1 MSGIS
6 INPITLAQQTTFIQ
20 HIIPSGNDLRPFCET
35 DMSKR
40 LVPSMAALQCFEA
53 AARHLSFTRAA
64 EELHLTQSA
73 VSKQVAQLE
82 EMLRH
87 HLFLRIRRRLQLTP
101 AGALYLTEVN
111 KILTQVDMSS
121 RYILSYGEETE
132 VLKVATQPSFG
143 VRWLIPHLK
152 GFGKQHPNI
161 HLDIRN
167 ELEPFAL
174 LQAKADVVFFFGQG
188 TWPGATCIELF
199 GEDVIPVCAP
209 ELLQG
214 RPLGSAEE
222 LAEQVLL
229 QSTSRPEAWHEWFL
243 EQNLH
248 SQHSYH
254 GPRFDTFYM
263 CLSAAQAG
271 CGVALVPRYLV
282 ENELAEGKLIIPW
295 DHAMRSTGSHFL
307 AFSEHSAEV
316 PKVRSLVDWI
326 RKELPTANPQHP
338 EKTE

>member
-1 MSGIS
+1 
-6 INPITLAQQTTFIQ
+6 
-20 HIIPSGNDLRPFCET
+20 
-35 DMSKR
+35 MSKR
-40 LVPSMAALQCFEA
+40 LVPSMTALQCFEA

-101 AGALYLTEVN
+101 AGSLYLAEVN

-121 RYILSYGEETE
+121 RYVLTYGEQTE

-152 GFGKQHPNI
+152 GFGKRYPNI

-167 ELEPFAL
+167 EMEPFAL
-174 LQAKADVVFFFGQG
+174 LQGSADAVFFYGQG
-188 TWPGATCIELF
+188 TWPGATCVELF
-199 GEDVIPVCAP
+199 GEEVVPVCAP

-214 RPLGSAEE
+214 RELKDASAVAQ
-222 LAEQVLL
+222 LVLL

-243 EQNLH
+243 EQGLH
-248 SQHSYH
+248 TDNSYH

-263 CLSAAQAG
+263 ALSAAQAG

-282 ENELAEGKLIIPW
+282 AKELAEGSLVMAW
-295 DHAMRSTGSHFL
+295 NHAMKSNGAHYL
-307 AFSEHSAEV
+307 AFAEHAAEV
-316 PKVRSLVDWI
+316 PKVRALVEWV
-326 RKELPTANPQHP
+326 REQLQG
-338 EKTE
+338 

>member
-1 MSGIS
+1 
-6 INPITLAQQTTFIQ
+6 
-20 HIIPSGNDLRPFCET
+20 
-35 DMSKR
+35 MSKR

-101 AGALYLTEVN
+101 AGALYLAEVN

-121 RYILSYGEETE
+121 RYIMSYGEQTE

-152 GFGKQHPNI
+152 GFGKQYPNI

-167 ELEPFAL
+167 EMEPFAL
-174 LQAKADVVFFFGQG
+174 LQATADVVFFFGQG

-199 GEDVIPVCAP
+199 GEEVLPVCAP

-214 RPLGSAEE
+214 RTLKDASEVAE
-222 LAEQVLL
+222 LVLL

-243 EQNLH
+243 EQGLH
-248 SQHSYH
+248 SANSYH

-263 CLSAAQAG
+263 SLSAAQSG

-282 ENELAEGKLIIPW
+282 AQELAEGKLIVPW
-295 DHAMRSTGSHFL
+295 QHSMRSNGAHFL
-307 AFSEHSAEV
+307 AFSEHAAEV
-316 PKVRSLVDWI
+316 PKVRALVDWI
-326 RKELPTANPQHP
+326 RAELDLQG
-338 EKTE
+338 

>member
-1 MSGIS
+1 
-6 INPITLAQQTTFIQ
+6 
-20 HIIPSGNDLRPFCET
+20 
-35 DMSKR
+35 MSKR
-40 LVPSMAALQCFEA
+40 LVPSMTALQCFEA

-101 AGALYLTEVN
+101 AGSLYLAEVH

-121 RYILSYGEETE
+121 RYILSYGQETE
-132 VLKVATQPSFG
+132 VLTVVTQPSFG
-143 VRWLIPHLK
+143 VGWLIPHLK
-152 GFGKQHPNI
+152 GFGKAHPNI

-167 ELEPFAL
+167 ELEPFAV

-199 GEDVIPVCAP
+199 GEEVIPVCAP
-209 ELLQG
+209 ELLDG
-214 RPLGSAEE
+214 KNLLSAEE
-222 LAEQVLL
+222 LSHLVLM

-243 EQNLH
+243 EQGLH
-248 SQHSYH
+248 SANSYH

-282 ENELAEGKLIIPW
+282 EQDLREGKLVVPW
-295 DHAMRSTGSHFL
+295 AHAMRSNGAHHL
-307 AFSEHSAEV
+307 AFPEHSAEV
-316 PKVRSLVDWI
+316 PKVRALVGWI
-326 RKELPTANPQHP
+326 QAQL
-338 EKTE
+338 

>member
-1 MSGIS
+1 
-6 INPITLAQQTTFIQ
+6 
-20 HIIPSGNDLRPFCET
+20 
-35 DMSKR
+35 MSKR

-82 EMLRH
+82 DMLRH

-101 AGALYLTEVN
+101 AGALYVAEVN
-111 KILTQVDMSS
+111 KILTQVDISS
-121 RYILSYGEETE
+121 RYILSYGEQTE
-132 VLKVATQPSFG
+132 VLTVATQPSFG

-152 GFGKQHPNI
+152 GFGKRHPNI

-167 ELEPFAL
+167 EMEPFAL

-188 TWPGATCIELF
+188 TWPGATCLELF
-199 GEDVIPVCAP
+199 GEEMLPVCTP

-214 RPLGSAEE
+214 RHLADATEVAE
-222 LAEQVLL
+222 LVLL

-243 EQNLH
+243 EQGLH
-248 SQHSYH
+248 SANSYH

-263 CLSAAQAG
+263 CLSAAQSG

-282 ENELAEGKLIIPW
+282 EQELADGKLVVPW
-295 DHAMRSTGSHFL
+295 PHAMRSNGAHFL
-307 AFSEHSAEV
+307 AFSEHAAEV
-316 PKVRSLVDWI
+316 PKVRSLVEWI
-326 RKELPTANPQHP
+326 QTQVAQQRS
-338 EKTE
+338 

>member
-1 MSGIS
+1 
-6 INPITLAQQTTFIQ
+6 
-20 HIIPSGNDLRPFCET
+20 
-35 DMSKR
+35 MSKR

-101 AGALYLTEVN
+101 AGSLYLTEVN

-121 RYILSYGEETE
+121 RYILSYGEQTE
-132 VLKVATQPSFG
+132 VLTVATQPSFG
-143 VRWLIPHLK
+143 VGWLIPKLK
-152 GFGKQHPNI
+152 GFGKRYPNI

-174 LQAKADVVFFFGQG
+174 LQAKADVGFYFGQG
-188 TWPGATCIELF
+188 TWPGATCVELF
-199 GEDVIPVCAP
+199 DDVVVAVCAP
-209 ELLQG
+209 ELLAE
-214 RPLGSAEE
+214 PLASAKA
-222 LAEQVLL
+222 LDDQVLM
-229 QSTSRPEAWHEWFL
+229 QCTSRPEAWHEWFL
-243 EQNLH
+243 EQGLTSPN
-248 SQHSYH
+248 SYH

-263 CLSAAQAG
+263 CMSAALAG

-282 ENELAEGKLIIPW
+282 ENHLATGKLVMPW
-295 DHAMRSTGSHFL
+295 PHSMRSNGAHYV
-307 AFSEHSAEV
+307 AFAEHAAEV
-316 PKVRSLVDWI
+316 PKVRALVEWI
-326 RKELPTANPQHP
+326 QAQI
-338 EKTE
+338 

>member
-1 MSGIS
+1 
-6 INPITLAQQTTFIQ
+6 
-20 HIIPSGNDLRPFCET
+20 
-35 DMSKR
+35 MSKR

-64 EELHLTQSA
+64 QELHLTQSA

-82 EMLRH
+82 DMLRH

-101 AGALYLTEVN
+101 AGALYLAEVN
-111 KILTQVDMSS
+111 KILTQVDISS
-121 RYILSYGEETE
+121 RYILSYGQQTE

-152 GFGKQHPNI
+152 GFGKRYPNI
-161 HLDIRN
+161 HLDICN
-167 ELEPFAL
+167 EMEPFAL
-174 LQAKADVVFFFGQG
+174 LQNTADVVFFYGQG

-199 GEDVIPVCAP
+199 GDEVVPVCAP

-214 RPLGSAEE
+214 HTLTEAGE
-222 LAEQVLL
+222 LAERVLL

-243 EQNLH
+243 EQGLH
-248 SQHSYH
+248 SANSYH

-263 CLSAAQAG
+263 CVGAALSG

-282 ENELAEGKLIIPW
+282 EQELAEGKLVIPW
-295 DHAMRSTGSHFL
+295 PYAMRSSGAYFV
-307 AFSEHSAEV
+307 AFAEHAAEV
-316 PKVRSLVDWI
+316 PKVRSLVEWI
-326 RKELPTANPQHP
+326 REQATAPRS
-338 EKTE
+338 

>member
-1 MSGIS
+1 
-6 INPITLAQQTTFIQ
+6 
-20 HIIPSGNDLRPFCET
+20 
-35 DMSKR
+35 MSKR
-40 LVPSMAALQCFEA
+40 LVPSMTALQCFEA

-101 AGALYLTEVN
+101 AGSLYLAEVN

-121 RYILSYGEETE
+121 RYILSYGQQTE

-152 GFGKQHPNI
+152 GFGKRYPNI
-161 HLDIRN
+161 HLDICN
-167 ELEPFAL
+167 EMEPFAL
-174 LQAKADVVFFFGQG
+174 LQNTADVVFFYGQG

-199 GEDVIPVCAP
+199 GDEVVPVCAP

-214 RPLGSAEE
+214 HTLTEAGE
-222 LAEQVLL
+222 LAERVLL

-243 EQNLH
+243 EQGLH
-248 SQHSYH
+248 SANSYH

-263 CLSAAQAG
+263 CVGAALSG

-282 ENELAEGKLIIPW
+282 EQELAEGKLVIPW
-295 DHAMRSTGSHFL
+295 PYAMRSSGAYFV
-307 AFSEHSAEV
+307 AFAEHAAEV
-316 PKVRSLVDWI
+316 PKVRSLVEWI
-326 RKELPTANPQHP
+326 REQATAPRS
-338 EKTE
+338 

>member
-1 MSGIS
+1 
-6 INPITLAQQTTFIQ
+6 
-20 HIIPSGNDLRPFCET
+20 
-35 DMSKR
+35 MSKR
-40 LVPSMAALQCFEA
+40 LVPSMTALQCFEA

-101 AGALYLTEVN
+101 AGSLYLAEVN

-121 RYILSYGEETE
+121 RYVLTYGEQTE

-152 GFGKQHPNI
+152 GFGKRHPNI

-167 ELEPFAL
+167 EMEPFAL
-174 LQAKADVVFFFGQG
+174 LQGSADVVFFYGRG
-188 TWPGATCIELF
+188 TWPGATCMELF
-199 GEDVIPVCAP
+199 REEVVPVCAP

-214 RPLGSAEE
+214 HE
-222 LAEQVLL
+222 LANAGALAQLVLL

-243 EQNLH
+243 EQGLH
-248 SQHSYH
+248 TDNSYH

-263 CLSAAQAG
+263 ALSAAQAG

-282 ENELAEGKLIIPW
+282 AKELAEGSLVLAW
-295 DHAMRSTGSHFL
+295 NHAMKSEGAHYL
-307 AFSEHSAEV
+307 AFAEHAAEV
-316 PKVRSLVDWI
+316 PKVRALVEWV
-326 RKELPTANPQHP
+326 KEQLPA
-338 EKTE
+338 

>member
-1 MSGIS
+1 
-6 INPITLAQQTTFIQ
+6 
-20 HIIPSGNDLRPFCET
+20 
-35 DMSKR
+35 MSKR
-40 LVPSMAALQCFEA
+40 LVPSMTALQCFEA

-101 AGALYLTEVN
+101 AGSLYLAEVN

-121 RYILSYGEETE
+121 RYVLTYGEQTE

-152 GFGKQHPNI
+152 GFGKRYPNI

-167 ELEPFAL
+167 EMEPFAL
-174 LQAKADVVFFFGQG
+174 LQGSADAVFFYGQG
-188 TWPGATCIELF
+188 TWPGATCVELF
-199 GEDVIPVCAP
+199 GEEVVPVCAP

-214 RPLGSAEE
+214 RELKDASAVAQ
-222 LAEQVLL
+222 LVLL

-243 EQNLH
+243 EQGLH
-248 SQHSYH
+248 TDNSYH

-263 CLSAAQAG
+263 ALNAAQAG

-282 ENELAEGKLIIPW
+282 AKELAEGSLVMAW
-295 DHAMRSTGSHFL
+295 NHAMKSNGAHYL
-307 AFSEHSAEV
+307 AFAEHAAEV
-316 PKVRSLVDWI
+316 PKVRALVEWI
-326 RKELPTANPQHP
+326 KDQLQG
-338 EKTE
+338 

>member
-1 MSGIS
+1 
-6 INPITLAQQTTFIQ
+6 
-20 HIIPSGNDLRPFCET
+20 
-35 DMSKR
+35 MSKR

-101 AGALYLTEVN
+101 AGALYLAEVN

-121 RYILSYGEETE
+121 RYIMSYGEQTE

-152 GFGKQHPNI
+152 GFGKRHPNI

-167 ELEPFAL
+167 EMEPFSL
-174 LQAKADVVFFFGQG
+174 LQAKADVVFFYGQG

-199 GEDVIPVCAP
+199 GEDVVPVCAP
-209 ELLQG
+209 ELLPG
-214 RPLGSAEE
+214 GALNDASE
-222 LAEQVLL
+222 LSGLVLL
-229 QSTSRPEAWHEWFL
+229 QSTTRPEAWHEWFL
-243 EQNLH
+243 EQGLH
-248 SQHSYH
+248 SPNSYH
-254 GPRFDTFYM
+254 GPRFDTFHM

-271 CGVALVPRYLV
+271 CGVALVPSYLA
-282 ENELAEGKLIIPW
+282 EADLAEGKLVVAWP
-295 DHAMRSTGSHFL
+295 HRMRSNGAHFL
-307 AFSEHSAEV
+307 AFSEHAAEV
-316 PKVRSLVDWI
+316 PKVRCLVDWI
-326 RKELPTANPQHP
+326 AEQVAADKS
-338 EKTE
+338 

>member
-1 MSGIS
+1 
-6 INPITLAQQTTFIQ
+6 
-20 HIIPSGNDLRPFCET
+20 
-35 DMSKR
+35 MSKR

-64 EELHLTQSA
+64 QELHLTQSA

-82 EMLRH
+82 DMLRH

-101 AGALYLTEVN
+101 AGALYLAEVN

-121 RYILSYGEETE
+121 RYILSYGQQTE

-152 GFGKQHPNI
+152 GFGKRYPNI
-161 HLDIRN
+161 HLDICN
-167 ELEPFAL
+167 EMESFAL
-174 LQAKADVVFFFGQG
+174 LQNTADVVFFYGQG

-199 GEDVIPVCAP
+199 GDEVVPVCAP

-214 RPLGSAEE
+214 HTLTEAGE
-222 LAEQVLL
+222 LAERVLL

-243 EQNLH
+243 EQGLH
-248 SQHSYH
+248 SANSYH

-263 CLSAAQAG
+263 CVGAALSG

-282 ENELAEGKLIIPW
+282 EQELAEGKLVIPW
-295 DHAMRSTGSHFL
+295 PYAMRSSGAYFV
-307 AFSEHSAEV
+307 AFAEHAAEV
-316 PKVRSLVDWI
+316 PKVRSLVEWI
-326 RKELPTANPQHP
+326 REQATAPRS
-338 EKTE
+338 

>member
-1 MSGIS
+1 
-6 INPITLAQQTTFIQ
+6 
-20 HIIPSGNDLRPFCET
+20 
-35 DMSKR
+35 MSKR
-40 LVPSMAALQCFEA
+40 LVPSMTALQCFEA

-101 AGALYLTEVN
+101 AGSLYLAEVN

-121 RYILSYGEETE
+121 RYVLTYGEQTE

-152 GFGKQHPNI
+152 GFGKRYPNI

-167 ELEPFAL
+167 EMEPFAL
-174 LQAKADVVFFFGQG
+174 LQGSADAVFFYGQG
-188 TWPGATCIELF
+188 TWPGATCVELF
-199 GEDVIPVCAP
+199 GEEVLPVCAP

-214 RPLGSAEE
+214 RELTDASAVAQ
-222 LAEQVLL
+222 LVLL

-243 EQNLH
+243 EQGLH
-248 SQHSYH
+248 TDNSYH

-263 CLSAAQAG
+263 ALSAAQAG

-282 ENELAEGKLIIPW
+282 ARELAEGSLVVAW
-295 DHAMRSTGSHFL
+295 NHAMKSNGAHYL
-307 AFSEHSAEV
+307 AFAEHAAEV
-316 PKVRSLVDWI
+316 PKVRALVEWI
-326 RKELPTANPQHP
+326 KEQLQG
-338 EKTE
+338 

>member
-1 MSGIS
+1 
-6 INPITLAQQTTFIQ
+6 
-20 HIIPSGNDLRPFCET
+20 
-35 DMSKR
+35 MSKR
-40 LVPSMAALQCFEA
+40 LVPSMTALQCFEA

-101 AGALYLTEVN
+101 AGSLYLAEVN

-121 RYILSYGEETE
+121 RYVLTYGEQTE

-152 GFGKQHPNI
+152 GFGKRYPNI

-167 ELEPFAL
+167 EMEPFAL
-174 LQAKADVVFFFGQG
+174 LQGSADAVFFYGQG
-188 TWPGATCIELF
+188 TWPGATCVELF
-199 GEDVIPVCAP
+199 GEEVVPVCAP

-214 RPLGSAEE
+214 RELKDASAVAQ
-222 LAEQVLL
+222 LVLL

-243 EQNLH
+243 DQGLH
-248 SQHSYH
+248 TDNSYH

-263 CLSAAQAG
+263 ALSAAQAG

-282 ENELAEGKLIIPW
+282 AKELAEGSLVMAW
-295 DHAMRSTGSHFL
+295 NHAMKSNGAHYL
-307 AFSEHSAEV
+307 AFAEHAAEV
-316 PKVRSLVDWI
+316 PKVRALVEWI
-326 RKELPTANPQHP
+326 KDQLQG
-338 EKTE
+338 

>member
-1 MSGIS
+1 
-6 INPITLAQQTTFIQ
+6 
-20 HIIPSGNDLRPFCET
+20 
-35 DMSKR
+35 MSKR
-40 LVPSMAALQCFEA
+40 LVPSMTALQCFEA

-101 AGALYLTEVN
+101 AGALYLAEVN

-121 RYILSYGEETE
+121 RYVLTYGEQTE

-152 GFGKQHPNI
+152 GFGKRYPNI

-167 ELEPFAL
+167 EMEPFAL
-174 LQAKADVVFFFGQG
+174 LQATADVVFFYGQG

-199 GEDVIPVCAP
+199 REEVVPVCAP

-214 RPLGSAEE
+214 RTPEGPGEVADM
-222 LAEQVLL
+222 VLL

-243 EQNLH
+243 EQGLQGVN
-248 SQHSYH
+248 SYH

-263 CLSAAQAG
+263 SLSAAQSG

-282 ENELAEGKLIIPW
+282 ARELDEGSLVIPW
-295 DHAMRSTGSHFL
+295 AYPMRSRGAHFL
-307 AFSEHSAEV
+307 AFAEHAAEV
-316 PKVRSLVDWI
+316 PKIRALVDWTQ
-326 RKELPTANPQHP
+326 KQLDEDHP
-338 EKTE
+338 SKME